1 MLASRRFLYPSV
13 VCLIKTFKKFS
24 LFLTVISLCLPAY
37 PDVVKPALVEI
48 SVFSDG
54 RVGIEIRTSIEALL
68 TGIDG
73 RYQNT
78 QDAPNSEQYDALR
91 VLGPDELREQFTP
104 FHATLLGGVNLLVDG
119 VSIPLQMGVIDI
131 APPGYTKVPRASVIR
146 LAGTVP
152 GGSTS
157 LRWYYPP
164 RFGDQAVRVRQVDE
178 ERGEYH
184 WSSYQWIKDDKL
196 SEPFSLTEVFAK
208 PTFWS
213 VGSSYLNA
221 GFLHIVPK
229 GLDHVLFILGVFLI
243 TMRLRPLLIQ
253 ITMFTV
259 AHSLT
264 LSLGVLGYVNIPPQ
278 VVEPLIALSI
288 AYVAFENLASD
299 RLSRFRLPVI
309 FGFGLLHGL
318 GFASVLAEFG
328 LPEGLYFAA
337 LFWFNVGVEFA
348 QIGLLVAAYL
358 GITVWF
364 SCPEAYRRYV
374 VLPGSLAIGGVSA
387 YWMAERIFYF
397 YFS

>member
-1 MLASRRFLYPSV
+1 MLASVRFLSPSV
-13 VCLIKTFKKFS
+13 VCLTKAFKRFS
-24 LFLTVISLCLPAY
+24 LFLIVISFSLPAY
-37 PDVVKPALVEI
+37 SDVVKPALVEI
-48 SVFSDG
+48 SVFSNG
-54 RVGIEIRTSIEALL
+54 HVGIEIRTSIEALL
-68 TGIDG
+68 TGING

-78 QDAPNSEQYDALR
+78 QEAPNSERYDALR

-104 FHATLLGGVNLLVDG
+104 FHTTLLGGVDLLVDG
-119 VSIPLQMGVIDI
+119 VSTPLQMGLIDI

-146 LAGTVP
+146 LVGKVP

-164 RFGDQAVRVRQVDE
+164 KFGDQAVRVRQVDE

-264 LSLGVLGYVNIPPQ
+264 LSLGVLGYVNVPPQ

-374 VLPGSLAIGGVSA
+374 VLPGSLAIGGVGT

>member
-1 MLASRRFLYPSV
+1 MLASVRFLYPSV
-13 VCLIKTFKKFS
+13 VCLTKAFKRFS
-24 LFLTVISLCLPAY
+24 LFLIVISLCLPAY
-37 PDVVKPALVEI
+37 SDVVKPALVEI
-48 SVFSDG
+48 SVFSNG
-54 RVGIEIRTSIEALL
+54 HVGIEIRTSIEALL
-68 TGIDG
+68 TGING

-78 QDAPNSEQYDALR
+78 QEAPNSERYDALR

-104 FHATLLGGVNLLVDG
+104 FHTTLLGGVDLLVDG
-119 VSIPLQMGVIDI
+119 VSTPLQMGLIDI

-146 LAGTVP
+146 LVGKVP

-164 RFGDQAVRVRQVDE
+164 KFGDQAVRVRQVDE

-213 VGSSYLNA
+213 VGSSYVTA

-243 TMRLRPLLIQ
+243 SMRLRPLLLQ
-253 ITMFTV
+253 ITMFTI

-264 LSLGVLGYVNIPPQ
+264 LSLGVLGYLSIPSQ

-288 AYVAFENLASD
+288 AYVAFENLASE
-299 RLSRFRLPVI
+299 RLSRFRLPLI

-328 LPEGLYFAA
+328 LPEGLYLAA
-337 LFWFNVGVEFA
+337 LFWFNVGVEVA

-364 SCPEAYRRYV
+364 SCPEVYRRYV
-374 VLPGSLAIGGVSA
+374 VLPGSLVIGGVGT

>member
-1 MLASRRFLYPSV
+1 MLASVRFLYPSV
-13 VCLIKTFKKFS
+13 VCLTKAFKRFS
-24 LFLTVISLCLPAY
+24 LFLIVISLSLPAY
-37 PDVVKPALVEI
+37 SDVVKPALVEI
-48 SVFSDG
+48 SVFSNG
-54 RVGIEIRTSIEALL
+54 HVGIEIRTSIEALL
-68 TGIDG
+68 TGING

-78 QDAPNSEQYDALR
+78 QEAPNSERYDALR
-91 VLGPDELREQFTP
+91 VLGPDELREQFTQ
-104 FHATLLGGVNLLVDG
+104 FHTTLLGGVDLLVDG
-119 VSIPLQMGVIDI
+119 VSTPLQMGLIDI

-146 LAGTVP
+146 LVGKVP

-164 RFGDQAVRVRQVDE
+164 WFGDQAVRVRQVDE

-299 RLSRFRLPVI
+299 RLSRLRLPVI

-374 VLPGSLAIGGVSA
+374 VLPGSLVIGGVGT

>member
-1 MLASRRFLYPSV
+1 M
-13 VCLIKTFKKFS
+13 
-24 LFLTVISLCLPAY
+24 
-37 PDVVKPALVEI
+37 
-48 SVFSDG
+48 
-54 RVGIEIRTSIEALL
+54 
-68 TGIDG
+68 
-73 RYQNT
+73 
-78 QDAPNSEQYDALR
+78 
-91 VLGPDELREQFTP
+91 
-104 FHATLLGGVNLLVDG
+104 
-119 VSIPLQMGVIDI
+119 
-131 APPGYTKVPRASVIR
+131 
-146 LAGTVP
+146 
-152 GGSTS
+152 
-157 LRWYYPP
+157 
-164 RFGDQAVRVRQVDE
+164 
-178 ERGEYH
+178 
-184 WSSYQWIKDDKL
+184 
-196 SEPFSLTEVFAK
+196 
-208 PTFWS
+208 
-213 VGSSYLNA
+213 
-221 GFLHIVPK
+221 PK

-253 ITMFTV
+253 ITMFTI

-374 VLPGSLAIGGVSA
+374 VLPGSLVIGGVGA

>member
-37 PDVVKPALVEI
+37 SDVVKPALVEI
-48 SVFSDG
+48 SVFSNG
-54 RVGIEIRTSIEALL
+54 QLGIEIRTSIEALL

-78 QDAPNSEQYDALR
+78 QDAPNSEKYDALR
-91 VLGPDELREQFTP
+91 VLGSDELREQFTP
-104 FHATLLGGVNLLVDG
+104 FHTTLLGGVNLLVDG

-374 VLPGSLAIGGVSA
+374 VLPGSLVIGGVGT

>member
-1 MLASRRFLYPSV
+1 MLASVRFLYPSV
-13 VCLIKTFKKFS
+13 VCLTKAFKRFS
-24 LFLTVISLCLPAY
+24 LFLIVISLSLPAY
-37 PDVVKPALVEI
+37 SDVVKPALVEI
-48 SVFSDG
+48 SVFSNG
-54 RVGIEIRTSIEALL
+54 HVGIEIRTSIEALL
-68 TGIDG
+68 TGING

-78 QDAPNSEQYDALR
+78 QEAPNSERYDALR

-104 FHATLLGGVNLLVDG
+104 FHTTLLGGVDLLVDG
-119 VSIPLQMGVIDI
+119 VSTPLQMGLIDI

-146 LAGTVP
+146 LVGKVP

-164 RFGDQAVRVRQVDE
+164 KFGDQAVRVRQVDE

-213 VGSSYLNA
+213 VGSSYVTA

-243 TMRLRPLLIQ
+243 SMRLRPLLLQ
-253 ITMFTV
+253 ITMFTI

-264 LSLGVLGYVNIPPQ
+264 LSLGVLGYLSIPSQ

-288 AYVAFENLASD
+288 AYVAFENLASE
-299 RLSRFRLPVI
+299 RLSRFRLPLI

-328 LPEGLYFAA
+328 LPEGLYLAA
-337 LFWFNVGVEFA
+337 LFWFNVGVEVA

-364 SCPEAYRRYV
+364 SCPEVYRRYV
-374 VLPGSLAIGGVSA
+374 VLPGSLVIGGVGT

>member
-1 MLASRRFLYPSV
+1 MLASGRFLYLSV
-13 VCLIKTFKKFS
+13 VCLIKPVKKLS
-24 LFLTVISLCLPAY
+24 LFLIVISLCLPAY
-37 PDVVKPALVEI
+37 SDVVKPALVEI

-54 RVGIEIRTSIEALL
+54 RVGIEIRTSVEALL

-78 QDAPNSEQYDALR
+78 QDAPNSEKYDALR
-91 VLGPDELREQFTP
+91 VLGSDELREQFTP
-104 FHATLLGGVNLLVDG
+104 FHATLLGGVNLLADG
-119 VSIPLQMGVIDI
+119 VSIPLEMGVVDI

-146 LAGTVP
+146 LVGTIP

-229 GLDHVLFILGVFLI
+229 GLDHVLFILGVFLLS
-243 TMRLRPLLIQ
+243 MRLRPLLIQ

-374 VLPGSLAIGGVSA
+374 VLPGSLVIGGVGT

>member
-24 LFLTVISLCLPAY
+24 LFLIVISLGLPAY
-37 PDVVKPALVEI
+37 SDVVKPALVEI

-91 VLGPDELREQFTP
+91 VLGSDELREQFTP
-104 FHATLLGGVNLLVDG
+104 FHTILLGGVNLLADG
-119 VSIPLQMGVIDI
+119 VSIPLEMGVVDI

-146 LAGTVP
+146 LVGTVP
-152 GGSTS
+152 GGSVS
-157 LRWYYPP
+157 LRWYYPS

-213 VGSSYLNA
+213 VGSSYLSA

-337 LFWFNVGVEFA
+337 LFWFNVGVEVA

-364 SCPEAYRRYV
+364 SCPEAYRRCV
-374 VLPGSLAIGGVSA
+374 VLPGSLVIGGVGT

>member
-1 MLASRRFLYPSV
+1 MLASGRFLYLSV
-13 VCLIKTFKKFS
+13 VCLIKPVKKLS
-24 LFLTVISLCLPAY
+24 LFLIVISLCLPAY
-37 PDVVKPALVEI
+37 SDVVKPALVEI

-54 RVGIEIRTSIEALL
+54 RVGIEIRTSLEALL

-78 QDAPNSEQYDALR
+78 QDAPNSEKYDALR
-91 VLGPDELREQFTP
+91 VLGSDELREQFTP
-104 FHATLLGGVNLLVDG
+104 FHATLLGGVNLLADG
-119 VSIPLQMGVIDI
+119 VSIPLEMGAIDI

-146 LAGTVP
+146 LVGTIP

-374 VLPGSLAIGGVSA
+374 VLPGSLVIGGVGT

>member
-1 MLASRRFLYPSV
+1 MLASGRFLYLSV
-13 VCLIKTFKKFS
+13 VCLIKPVKKLS
-24 LFLTVISLCLPAY
+24 LFLIVISLCLPAY
-37 PDVVKPALVEI
+37 SDVVKPALVEI

-54 RVGIEIRTSIEALL
+54 RVGIEIRTSVEALL

-78 QDAPNSEQYDALR
+78 QDAPNSEKYDALR
-91 VLGPDELREQFTP
+91 VLGSDELREQFTP
-104 FHATLLGGVNLLVDG
+104 FHATLLGGVNLLADG
-119 VSIPLQMGVIDI
+119 VSIPLEMGVVDI

-146 LAGTVP
+146 LVGTVP
-152 GGSTS
+152 GGSAS
-157 LRWYYPP
+157 LRWYYPS

-264 LSLGVLGYVNIPPQ
+264 LSLGVLGCVNIPPQ

-288 AYVAFENLASD
+288 AYVAFENLGSD

-318 GFASVLAEFG
+318 GFASVLAEFR

-374 VLPGSLAIGGVSA
+374 VLPGSLVIGGVGT